1 MNQED
6 QKVRK
11 SPKKIL
17 IFAPHTDDGEIGC
30 GGSIAK
36 YIEEGKK
43 VYYVAFSIARTSAV
57 QNGFPENIL
66 EIEVKKAT
74 KVLGIPYEHLIL
86 FDFPVRRFPEYRQEI
101 LEEMIKLRKQI
112 QPDVI
117 FLPSTNDIHQDHQ
130 VIAREGLRAFK
141 KHTILGYEEP
151 WNNIVFESRSFVVL
165 EKRHIQ
171 KKIEALK
178 CYESQR
184 HRTYL
189 TERALWGIAEL
200 RGTQLEGGYAE
211 SFEVLRWIVNI

>member
-1 MNQED
+1 MELHSKN
-6 QKVRK
+6 
-11 SPKKIL
+11 IL
-17 IFAPHTDDGEIGC
+17 ILAPHTDDGEIGC
-30 GGSIAK
+30 GGTIAR
-36 YIEEGKK
+36 YIEEGHR
-43 VYYVAFSIARTSAV
+43 VFYAAFSIARTSAV

-74 KVLGIPYEHLIL
+74 KVLGIPEKQLML
-86 FDFPVRRFPEYRQEI
+86 FDFPVRKFPEFRQDI

-117 FLPSTNDIHQDHQ
+117 FVPSTNDIHQDHQ
-130 VIAREGLRAFK
+130 VIAKEGLRAFK

-165 EKRHIQ
+165 EKRHME

-189 TERALWGIAEL
+189 TERAVWGISEL